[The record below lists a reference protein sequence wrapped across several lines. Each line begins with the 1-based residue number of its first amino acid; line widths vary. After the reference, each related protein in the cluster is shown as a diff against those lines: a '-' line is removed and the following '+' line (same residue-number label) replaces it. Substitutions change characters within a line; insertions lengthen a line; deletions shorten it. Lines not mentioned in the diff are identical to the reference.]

1 MTSRGVTL
9 RRVGEGDHHGLEAL
23 QVRENQR
30 HLVADVATSL
40 SQVAADPALT
50 AFAVYDES
58 QRGLPTPQ
66 GAPVGFAVTEV
77 VASVGF
83 ILRLLIDAEHQGRG
97 FGRAA
102 LLELIRRLGLDPD
115 LELIATSHRHD
126 NVVMAR
132 LCGQLGFVPW
142 ATPFEPPEGEVYLCL
157 PLGR

>member
-83 ILRLLIDAEHQGRG
+83 ILRLLIDAEHQGQG

-102 LLELIRRLGLDPD
+102 LLG
-115 LELIATSHRHD
+115 
-126 NVVMAR
+126 
-132 LCGQLGFVPW
+132 
-142 ATPFEPPEGEVYLCL
+142 
-157 PLGR
+157 